1 MIFPLSITYI
11 KSEFRIVDSPDL
23 PPLVISQNEDDE
35 PKVVINTHHRLWIS
49 INRRVIAGI
58 VEALQDKMDMIL
70 TSYLEESYAFEKQDR
85 EFV

>member
-1 MIFPLSITYI
+1 MNTNV
-11 KSEFRIVDSPDL
+11 EFRIVDSPDL

-49 INRRVIAGI
+49 LNRRVIAGI
-58 VEALQDKMDMIL
+58 MEALQDKMDMIL
-70 TSYLEESYAFEKQDR
+70 TSYLEENYAFEKQDR

>member
-1 MIFPLSITYI
+1 MNTNV
-11 KSEFRIVDSPDL
+11 EFRIVDSPDL
-23 PPLVISQNEDDE
+23 PPLVISQKEDDE

-49 INRRVIAGI
+49 LNRRVIAGI

>member
-1 MIFPLSITYI
+1 MNTNV
-11 KSEFRIVDSPDL
+11 EFRIVDSPDL

-49 INRRVIAGI
+49 LNRRVIAGI

>member
-1 MIFPLSITYI
+1 MNTNV
-11 KSEFRIVDSPDL
+11 EFRIVDSPDL
-23 PPLVISQNEDDE
+23 PPLVISQNENDE

-49 INRRVIAGI
+49 LNRRVIAGI

-70 TSYLEESYAFEKQDR
+70 TSYLEENYAFEKQDR

>member
-1 MIFPLSITYI
+1 MNTNV
-11 KSEFRIVDSPDL
+11 EFRIVDSPDL

-49 INRRVIAGI
+49 LNRRVIAGI
-58 VEALQDKMDMIL
+58 VDNLQEKMDMIL

-85 EFV
+85 EFA

>member
-1 MIFPLSITYI
+1 MNTNV
-11 KSEFRIVDSPDL
+11 EFRIVDSPDL

-49 INRRVIAGI
+49 LNRRVIAGI
-58 VEALQDKMDMIL
+58 MEALQDKLDMIL
-70 TSYLEESYAFEKQDR
+70 TSYLEENYAFEKQDR

>member
-1 MIFPLSITYI
+1 MNTNV
-11 KSEFRIVDSPDL
+11 EFRIVDSPDL

-49 INRRVIAGI
+49 LNRRVIAGI

-85 EFV
+85 EFA

>member
-1 MIFPLSITYI
+1 MNTNV
-11 KSEFRIVDSPDL
+11 EFRIVDSPDL

-49 INRRVIAGI
+49 LNRRVIAGI
-58 VEALQDKMDMIL
+58 MEALQEKMDMIL
-70 TSYLEESYAFEKQDR
+70 TSYLEENYAFEKQDR

>member
-1 MIFPLSITYI
+1 MNTNV
-11 KSEFRIVDSPDL
+11 EFRIVDSLDL
-23 PPLVISQNEDDE
+23 PPLVISQNENDE

-49 INRRVIAGI
+49 LNRRVIAGI

-70 TSYLEESYAFEKQDR
+70 TSYLEENYAFEKQDR

>member
-1 MIFPLSITYI
+1 MNTNV
-11 KSEFRIVDSPDL
+11 EFRIIDSADM

-49 INRRVIAGI
+49 LNRRVIAGI
-58 VEALQDKMDMIL
+58 VDNLQEKMDMIL

>member
-1 MIFPLSITYI
+1 M
-11 KSEFRIVDSPDL
+11 

-49 INRRVIAGI
+49 LNRRVIAGI
-58 VEALQDKMDMIL
+58 MEALQDKMDMIL
-70 TSYLEESYAFEKQDR
+70 TSYLEENYAFEKQDR

>member
-1 MIFPLSITYI
+1 MNTNV
-11 KSEFRIVDSPDL
+11 EFRIVDSPDL
-23 PPLVISQNEDDE
+23 PPLVISQNENDE

-49 INRRVIAGI
+49 LNRRIIAGI

-70 TSYLEESYAFEKQDR
+70 TSYLEENYAFEKQDR

>member
-1 MIFPLSITYI
+1 MNTNV
-11 KSEFRIVDSPDL
+11 EFRIVDSPDL

-49 INRRVIAGI
+49 LNRRVIAGI
-58 VEALQDKMDMIL
+58 VDNLQEKMDMIL